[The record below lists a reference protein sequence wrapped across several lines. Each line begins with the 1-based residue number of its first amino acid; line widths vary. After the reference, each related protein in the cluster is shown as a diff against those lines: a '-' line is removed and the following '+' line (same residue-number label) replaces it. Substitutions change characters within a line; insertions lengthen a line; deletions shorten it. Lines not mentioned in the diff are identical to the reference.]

1 MQNDFLKQTL
11 KYFLVSAF
19 AVVCTA
25 GAAFGQETA
34 ASQQPEEDESTP
46 PPVISLSSGEQSQL
60 RAENDLKRRT
70 MLCLQLADARLQ
82 RAEAAANGENFQDA
96 LVELGGYQAVVDHG
110 LRFLQSNNDDSRRV
124 RDNFRRME
132 IALRAYVPRI
142 EMIRRT
148 TPFEYAIHLKT
159 IMNFTRDARSRALD
173 SFFSDTV
180 YAGNNQPGAETNP
193 LTTEKKP

>member
-1 MQNDFLKQTL
+1 
-11 KYFLVSAF
+11 
-19 AVVCTA
+19 
-25 GAAFGQETA
+25 
-34 ASQQPEEDESTP
+34 
-46 PPVISLSSGEQSQL
+46 
-60 RAENDLKRRT
+60 

-110 LRFLQSNNDDSRRV
+110 LRFLQSNNNDSRRV
-124 RDNFRRME
+124 RDNFRRLE
-132 IALRAYVPRI
+132 IALRAHVPRI

-148 TPFEYAIHLKT
+148 TPFEYAVHLKT

-180 YAGNNQPGAETNP
+180 YAGNTQPASAAETNP
-193 LTTEKKP
+193 LTVEKKP